1 MEIIAKCDRYIL
13 TVCER
18 NAVNMT
24 DNKQDVF
31 VKQWCPHQQQ
41 STHKEKISMSYILT
55 PPHPQAQVTLV
66 KRG

>member
-31 VKQWCPHQQQ
+31 VKQ
-41 STHKEKISMSYILT
+41 
-55 PPHPQAQVTLV
+55 
-66 KRG
+66 